1 MLCCAALW
9 CAVLCADER
18 TGKEGKWKGKQA
30 TKGQER
36 KGKGGKVLGSVKRYE
51 KVLESIGKYVNIPK
65 NIKRY
70 FPQLESK
77 VWIGSRHETLNVHSD
92 AHMTP

>member
-1 MLCCAALW
+1 M
-9 CAVLCADER
+9 
-18 TGKEGKWKGKQA
+18 
-30 TKGQER
+30 
-36 KGKGGKVLGSVKRYE
+36 KRYE

-77 VWIGSRHETLNVHSD
+77 VWTGSRHETLNVHSD